1 MPSDF
6 FLSGGCNRLR
16 QHIGKDWLQNTS
28 RWHCRCTAHS
38 DMKKGL
44 FILLCLLI
52 VLRLALPVIG
62 KAVINNA
69 LENKLGVYTGQIK
82 DFDLSLYR
90 GAYQVEGLDI
100 RKKGS
105 KDVNPLIGIGE
116 IDLSI
121 SWRALLSGKLA
132 CDIRLREPE
141 VQIIDS
147 GNKDKTQLGKEE
159 PKKNWAKVFETIIP
173 IDVENVLV
181 HRGKVLFLNR
191 DLEDPVP
198 VRLEKIALSL
208 QRIQTHNAKTMSPFL
223 FSAVA
228 QGHAYLTI
236 EGKMNLLAEDPQMD
250 LNYQLEN
257 FKVQTINKTL
267 RAYVPIDVTQSTMS
281 LYGEFIS
288 KEGSADGYVKA
299 FLKDTDIVRP
309 KQSMLN
315 TKHLL
320 IELASGISNW
330 FLENDDANQVA
341 ALIPFK
347 YRAGKWDV
355 DTREAFWSTI
365 ENKFDKME
373 PGIEN
378 VLSL

>member
-1 MPSDF
+1 
-6 FLSGGCNRLR
+6 
-16 QHIGKDWLQNTS
+16 
-28 RWHCRCTAHS
+28 
-38 DMKKGL
+38 
-44 FILLCLLI
+44 
-52 VLRLALPVIG
+52 
-62 KAVINNA
+62 
-69 LENKLGVYTGQIK
+69 
-82 DFDLSLYR
+82 
-90 GAYQVEGLDI
+90 
-100 RKKGS
+100 
-105 KDVNPLIGIGE
+105 
-116 IDLSI
+116 
-121 SWRALLSGKLA
+121 
-132 CDIRLREPE
+132 
-141 VQIIDS
+141 
-147 GNKDKTQLGKEE
+147 
-159 PKKNWAKVFETIIP
+159 
-173 IDVENVLV
+173 
-181 HRGKVLFLNR
+181 
-191 DLEDPVP
+191 
-198 VRLEKIALSL
+198 
-208 QRIQTHNAKTMSPFL
+208 
-223 FSAVA
+223 
-228 QGHAYLTI
+228 
-236 EGKMNLLAEDPQMD
+236 
-250 LNYQLEN
+250 
-257 FKVQTINKTL
+257 
-267 RAYVPIDVTQSTMS
+267 MS